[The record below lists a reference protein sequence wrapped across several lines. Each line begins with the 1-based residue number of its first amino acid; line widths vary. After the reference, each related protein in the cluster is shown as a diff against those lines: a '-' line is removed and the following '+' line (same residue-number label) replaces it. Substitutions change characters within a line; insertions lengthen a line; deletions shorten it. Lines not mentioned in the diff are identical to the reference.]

1 VTGSGGSSWTVV
13 PARSSVRIEARS
25 SLHPIHGEGRDL
37 SGTIEASVVDGQ
49 VDLSTPPKGRVEL
62 PLRTLASGNALYD
75 RELQRRIDTK
85 TYPTAVVELVRTSG
99 AANDQ
104 RMHLGLELTFHGV
117 TRPFEEDVTVSLP
130 EDGTLVVEG
139 EHTFDVRD
147 YGIQPPR
154 ILTLRV
160 YPEVTVRARI
170 VAERPG

>member
-1 VTGSGGSSWTVV
+1 V

-37 SGTIEASVVDGQ
+37 SGTIEALVADGQ
-49 VDLSTPPKGRVEL
+49 VDLSAPPRGRLEL

-75 RELQRRIDTK
+75 RELHRRIETR
-85 TYPTAVVELVRTSG
+85 TYPTAVVELVQAREAGS
-99 AANDQ
+99 DQ
-104 RMHLGLELTFHGV
+104 RVRLALELTFHGV
-117 TRPFEEDVTVSLP
+117 TRPFEEDVTVTLP

-160 YPEVTVRARI
+160 YPEVTVHARI